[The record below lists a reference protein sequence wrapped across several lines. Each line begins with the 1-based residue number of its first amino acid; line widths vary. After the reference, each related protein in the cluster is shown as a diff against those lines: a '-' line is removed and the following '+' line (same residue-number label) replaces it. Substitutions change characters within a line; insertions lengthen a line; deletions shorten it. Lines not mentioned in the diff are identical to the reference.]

1 MLKRPRKMN
10 GRQLTRG
17 KSVWLFAVE
26 VRAERSYGTPRL
38 GQEPPPMP
46 EEQEYDPRS
55 LFEVRFFYL
64 SD

>member
-1 MLKRPRKMN
+1 MEGSLREVSRF
-10 GRQLTRG
+10 GYSR
-17 KSVWLFAVE
+17 SVE
-26 VRAERSYGTPRL
+26 VRAERSCGTPRL

-55 LFEVRFFYL
+55 LFEVRFFYP

>member
-1 MLKRPRKMN
+1 
-10 GRQLTRG
+10 
-17 KSVWLFAVE
+17 